1 MHRVQVCAELSD
13 KHYRAYESEA
23 KRRGVKVEELVEQT
37 VNCLLRELE
46 RDEEDGCGPEHLISA
61 S

>member
-1 MHRVQVCAELSD
+1 MHRVQVWAELSD
-13 KHYRAYESEA
+13 QHYRAYEAEA
-23 KRRGVKVEELVEQT
+23 KRRGVPIEALVEQT

-46 RDEEDGCGPEHLISA
+46 QEEEDGCGPEHLISA